1 MKTDGRKSEIVEA
14 FVRENKKLNNLTI
27 AKLLYKEYG
36 LYFSSVESARTEVRR
51 IRGALGV
58 KNRPNARKDLMRTPE
73 QSETARQNPYGLP
86 ESLSDDWKIIPF
98 PVTKGSGLV
107 IADMHYPF
115 QDNMAITLA
124 LNWGKKNGHVDFI
137 LLNGDIGDFH
147 TLSKFDKEPTAM
159 RYRTELDG
167 IKKILQI
174 ISRIFPN
181 AKIIYKK
188 GNHEYRL
195 LRYLKL
201 KAPEIFEMKPFLFDD
216 YLDFK
221 GLGVEVYENDTV
233 LGVGKLLIGHGDEF
247 GSIST
252 AVSPARGLLLKT
264 FECGLIAHNHKDSMH
279 SKATGLDKIITTWS
293 IGCLCTLHPQW
304 LRFNEWT
311 HGCAGLRVDGKDFEV
326 ENKRIFTKEGMV
338 R

>member
-1 MKTDGRKSEIVEA
+1 MENNGNSAIAEKII
-14 FVRENKKLNNLTI
+14 RENKDLPSKTI
-27 AKLLYKEYG
+27 ARILLKKYPLRFKNI
-36 LYFSSVESARTEVRR
+36 ESARLSVRR
-51 IRGALGV
+51 IRGAQGE
-58 KNRPNARKDLMRTPE
+58 KFKKQARPDLIRTPE
-73 QSETARQNPYGLP
+73 QSEACRSNPYGLP
-86 ESLSDDWKIIPF
+86 ESMSDDWKIIPF

-115 QDNMAITLA
+115 QDNAAITLA
-124 LNWGKKNGHVDFI
+124 INWANKNDYLDFV
-137 LLNGDIGDFH
+137 LLDGDIGDFH
-147 TLSKFDKEPTAM
+147 ALSRFDKEPTAI
-159 RYRTELDG
+159 RYKTEMDG
-167 IKKILQI
+167 IKQILQVI
-174 ISRIFPN
+174 RKIFPK
-181 AKIIYKK
+181 AEILYKK

-195 LRYLKL
+195 THYLTL

-216 YLDFK
+216 YLDFN
-221 GLGVEVYENDTV
+221 GLGVKSYESDTV
-233 LGVGKLLIGHGDEF
+233 FSVGKLLIGHGDEF

-264 FECGLIAHNHKDSMH
+264 FECGLIAHNHKQSMH

-293 IGCLCTLHPQW
+293 IGCTCNLHPQW

-326 ENKRIFTKEGMV
+326 ENKRIFVKEGMV